1 MHANQTLLYQ
11 HVEFLTTLRPFRNH
25 MNVASLDRVCDY
37 MKQKFTTYGLQV
49 SEQPFEVNGLNYR
62 NVIASYNPSK
72 RRRLIVGAHYD
83 VCGEQP
89 GADDN
94 GSAVAGLLESARM
107 VAEAQPKLDYR
118 IDFVAFSLEEP
129 PYYGTHEM
137 GSYRHAHSIK
147 DQKDDLIGMIN
158 FEMIGFFNDGEQPYP
173 DPRLKAAYPQ
183 KANFIAVVGKQ
194 EYHEFNQKV
203 FELMKT
209 NSGIDV
215 QIIDHPRVESLAGM
229 SDQRNYWEF
238 DIPALMINDTSF
250 LRNPHYHQ
258 MSDDIDTLS
267 FHYMKEVVTCTH
279 EAITGFDK
287 LSLQHKSAL
296 Y

>member
-37 MKQKFTTYGLQV
+37 LKQEFTTYDLGLH
-49 SEQPFEVNGLNYR
+49 EQPFEVNGQKYR
-62 NVIASYNPSK
+62 NVIASYNSK
-72 RRRLIVGAHYD
+72 KTRRLIVGAHYD
-83 VCGEQP
+83 VCGDQP

-94 GSAVAGLLESARM
+94 ASAVAGLLESARM
-107 VAEAQPKLDYR
+107 VAAAQPALDYR

-129 PYYGTHEM
+129 PYYGTHDM
-137 GSYRHAHSIK
+137 GSYRHARSIK
-147 DQKDDLIGMIN
+147 DQKKDLIGMIN
-158 FEMIGFFNDGEQPYP
+158 FEMIGFFNEGEQPYP
-173 DPRLKAAYPQ
+173 DAHLQAAYPQ
-183 KANFIAVVGKQ
+183 KANFVAVVGKQ
-194 EYHEFNQKV
+194 RYHTFNQKV

-209 NSGIDV
+209 NAEIDV
-215 QIIDHPRVESLAGM
+215 QIIDHPMVESLAGM
-229 SDQRNYWEF
+229 SDQRSYWEF

-267 FHYMKEVVTCTH
+267 FEHMEQVVTCTYN
-279 EAITGFDK
+279 
-287 LSLQHKSAL
+287 AL
-296 Y
+296 INL